1 LQGNHEL
8 ASADFNKAVL
18 VAPQSEK
25 AYLGRADIL
34 ESAGQ
39 PEQALNDC
47 QNAVRINPN
56 SAAGY
61 LCRAESYLKMKLAER
76 AMEDVNRAVVTAQ
89 TFNQP
94 LPLGSLL
101 AQALQESVSA
111 PVSAAAPVQPPAAS
125 PAVAPVAAQP
135 VAMPVVAQPV
145 ITPVV
150 AQPVITPVSSQPVVA
165 QVPSTPLVTPFAR
178 QPVPAP
184 TPAASPLAPSANQ
197 LPANQPAANQPRATA
212 GSTPIAGRVQRPA
225 PSAAQQA
232 SAQQY
237 VQQGRELVQKN
248 KFTEALSP
256 LERATDTDP
265 WSAPAYN
272 LRGYAHLRLRQF
284 DQAVADCSE
293 AIRLQ
298 PNFLNAYENRASA
311 RRHKGD
317 NVGAQQDARKVSDLL
332 AGPQKPA
339 IVNASL
345 SAKR

>member
-1 LQGNHEL
+1 
-8 ASADFNKAVL
+8 
-18 VAPQSEK
+18 
-25 AYLGRADIL
+25 L
-34 ESAGQ
+34 ESNGQ

-61 LCRAESYLKMKLAER
+61 LCRAESYLKMKLADR
-76 AMEDVNRAVVTAQ
+76 AVEDVNRAVVTAQ

-94 LPLGSLL
+94 LPLGGAL

-111 PVSAAAPVQPPAAS
+111 PVSAAAPAPPLAAS
-125 PAVAPVAAQP
+125 PVVTPVATQA
-135 VAMPVVAQPV
+135 VV
-145 ITPVV
+145 
-150 AQPVITPVSSQPVVA
+150 TPVSSQLAVA
-165 QVPSTPLVTPFAR
+165 QVAPQSVTA
-178 QPVPAP
+178 PAP
-184 TPAASPLAPSANQ
+184 APAASPLAPLLSANQ
-197 LPANQPAANQPRATA
+197 PANQPPANQSRAIA
-212 GSTPIAGRVQRPA
+212 GPTPIASRVQRPA

-248 KFTEALSP
+248 QFKDELSP
-256 LERATDTDP
+256 LDRAIDADP

-272 LRGYAHLRLRQF
+272 LRGYAHLRLLQF

-332 AGPQKPA
+332 TGPQKPA
-339 IVNASL
+339 AANSSL

>member
-1 LQGNHEL
+1 MQGNREL
-8 ASADFNKAVL
+8 ASADFTKAVS

-25 AYLGRADIL
+25 AYLGRADVL
-34 ESAGQ
+34 ESDGQ

-61 LCRAESYLKMKLAER
+61 LCRAESYLKMKLADR
-76 AMEDVNRAVVTAQ
+76 AVEDVNRAVVTAQ

-94 LPLGSLL
+94 LPLGGAL
-101 AQALQESVSA
+101 AQALQESASASVSTAA
-111 PVSAAAPVQPPAAS
+111 PVSAAAPVTAA
-125 PAVAPVAAQP
+125 VTPVAAQP
-135 VAMPVVAQPV
+135 VVTQAPVVTPAPVVAQAPV
-145 ITPVV
+145 
-150 AQPVITPVSSQPVVA
+150 AS
-165 QVPSTPLVTPFAR
+165 PLVR
-178 QPVPAP
+178 QPVAAQSASMAR
-184 TPAASPLAPSANQ
+184 PAAV
-197 LPANQPAANQPRATA
+197 PARA
-212 GSTPIAGRVQRPA
+212 QRPA

-232 SAQQY
+232 NAQQY

-248 KFTEALSP
+248 QFNEALGP
-256 LERATDTDP
+256 LDRAIDTDP

-272 LRGYAHLRLRQF
+272 LRGYAHLRLLQF

-317 NVGAQQDARKVSDLL
+317 YAGAQEDARKVADLL
-332 AGPQKPA
+332 AGPQKLA
-339 IVNASL
+339 AANSSL

>member
-1 LQGNHEL
+1 
-8 ASADFNKAVL
+8 VL

-25 AYLGRADIL
+25 AYLGRADVL

-76 AMEDVNRAVVTAQ
+76 AVEDVNRAVVTAQ

-94 LPLGSLL
+94 LPLGSSL

-111 PVSAAAPVQPPAAS
+111 PVSAAAVPPVAAS
-125 PAVAPVAAQP
+125 PVPMPVAAQP
-135 VAMPVVAQPV
+135 VVASVAQP
-145 ITPVV
+145 PV
-150 AQPVITPVSSQPVVA
+150 ATAVSPQPVVSQPGVSQPIA
-165 QVPSTPLVTPFAR
+165 SQPLLNPFAR
-178 QPVPAP
+178 QPLAAP
-184 TPAASPLAPSANQ
+184 VTS
-197 LPANQPAANQPRATA
+197 QPASQPRTIAA
-212 GSTPIAGRVQRPA
+212 GPSPIAGRAQGPA

-232 SAQQY
+232 SAQQF

-248 KFTEALSP
+248 QFNEALSP
-256 LERATDTDP
+256 LDHAIDTDP

-272 LRGYAHLRLRQF
+272 LRGYAYLRLLQF
-284 DQAVADCSE
+284 DQALADCNE

-317 NVGAQQDARKVSDLL
+317 YAGAQEDARKVSDLL

-339 IVNASL
+339 AANSSL